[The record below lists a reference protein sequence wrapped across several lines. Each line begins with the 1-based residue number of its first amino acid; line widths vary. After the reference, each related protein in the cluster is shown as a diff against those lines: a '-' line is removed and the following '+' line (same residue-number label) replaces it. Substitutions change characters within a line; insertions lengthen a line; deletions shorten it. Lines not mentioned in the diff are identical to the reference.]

1 MAKKKVVT
9 TKQKVGTRTVKVKST
24 TGKSTSKIKPTLSKS
39 RSSLKKNTQELTF
52 DKENYKWIGIGFAA
66 ILIGLLL
73 MLGGSMPSP
82 DVWDESIIYS
92 FRRITLSPIV
102 IVAGLGIVVYG
113 VFK

>member
-24 TGKSTSKIKPTLSKS
+24 AGKSTSKIKPTLSKS

-73 MLGGSMPSP
+73 MLGGGMPSP
-82 DVWDESIIYS
+82 DVWDESLIYS

-113 VFK
+113 IFK